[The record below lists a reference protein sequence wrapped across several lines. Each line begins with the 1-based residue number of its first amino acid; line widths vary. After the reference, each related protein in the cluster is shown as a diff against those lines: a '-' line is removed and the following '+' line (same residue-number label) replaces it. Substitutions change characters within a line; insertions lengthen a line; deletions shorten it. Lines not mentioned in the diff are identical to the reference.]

1 MADVVVAPRLYY
13 ATVGSM
19 LAPDLI
25 WDVVVMPRLKPLL
38 WKMVSRSRALP
49 GIRRRTEHPQTLAW
63 RGFES
68 LHADGWAGPTLIQ
81 TVQIEAQHTS
91 LALVGSV
98 ALGGF
103 RRPLEIEASIDGGSL
118 GRQTVAG
125 GSQFVVEFPLK
136 GVRAG
141 SHQVRI
147 VSSQHLVPHD
157 LLGNQD
163 YRPLSFRLEQLRL
176 E

>member
-1 MADVVVAPRLYY
+1 MADVVVAPRAVLCDSRVDACPGSHLGRRSH
-13 ATVGSM
+13 ATSQAAATENGR
-19 LAPDLI
+19 P
-25 WDVVVMPRLKPLL
+25 
-38 WKMVSRSRALP
+38 SRALP
-49 GIRRRTEHPQTLAW
+49 GLRRRTEHPQTLAW

-68 LHADGWAGPTLIQ
+68 LHADGWAGPTLVQ

-98 ALGGF
+98 VHGGF

-118 GRQTVAG
+118 GRRTVAG
-125 GSQFVVEFPLK
+125 GSQFVLEFPLK